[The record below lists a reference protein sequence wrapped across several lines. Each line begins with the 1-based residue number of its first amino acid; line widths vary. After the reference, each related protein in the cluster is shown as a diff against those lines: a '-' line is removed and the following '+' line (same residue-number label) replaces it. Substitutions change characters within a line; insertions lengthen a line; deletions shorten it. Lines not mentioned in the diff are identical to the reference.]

1 MPRAASARRY
11 AQAVFELA
19 LENNELERWL
29 EDLTLLADAV
39 ANQDFVEFL
48 SEPRVPAPS
57 KLEVIREALG
67 ASVGPLALN
76 LISLLATR
84 NLVHLLPDIANL
96 YQEALDAQQGIER
109 AEVVSA
115 VPLDDAQ
122 RQSVSEMIG
131 AISSSEV
138 RLSTRVEPSIVGGM
152 IVRIGDRVIDGSTR
166 AKLRAMRR
174 DLAERR

>member
-1 MPRAASARRY
+1 
-11 AQAVFELA
+11 
-19 LENNELERWL
+19 
-29 EDLTLLADAV
+29 
-39 ANQDFVEFL
+39 
-48 SEPRVPAPS
+48 
-57 KLEVIREALG
+57 
-67 ASVGPLALN
+67 
-76 LISLLATR
+76 
-84 NLVHLLPDIANL
+84 
-96 YQEALDAQQGIER
+96 
-109 AEVVSA
+109 